1 MLTGLW
7 KDDDE
12 SQPPKQPLKKVEI
25 ETDSN
30 DNFLEGTIIHP
41 PIELPDIPVLNIT
54 NSAIRTG
61 VTSTEWA
68 EMIDVSQPVP
78 DFKEKI
84 KDMAHSYPFE
94 LDIFQKQ
101 VHTPLSCF

>member
-1 MLTGLW
+1 M
-7 KDDDE
+7 
-12 SQPPKQPLKKVEI
+12 I
-25 ETDSN
+25 EVDPSEN
-30 DNFLEGTIIHP
+30 DNFLEDTIIRP
-41 PIELPDIPVLNIT
+41 PVELPELPILSIT
-54 NSAIRTG
+54 SSSVKTG
-61 VTSTEWA
+61 VTATEWA

-101 VHTPLSCF
+101 VF